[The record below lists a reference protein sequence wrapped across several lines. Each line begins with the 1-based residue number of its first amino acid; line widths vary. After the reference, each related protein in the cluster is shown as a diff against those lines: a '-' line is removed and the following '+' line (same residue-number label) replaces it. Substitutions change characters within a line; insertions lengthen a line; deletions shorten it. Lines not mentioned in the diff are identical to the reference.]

1 MATRLAGIWNMLCGL
16 TCSHQWDFLITYSS
30 QDTQNRAKRLA
41 AEIGASHLNVKID
54 VVISALLTLFETIF
68 PGKKLK
74 YKVCSFSP

>member
-1 MATRLAGIWNMLCGL
+1 MLCDL
-16 TCSHQWDFLITYSS
+16 TLGFLITYSS